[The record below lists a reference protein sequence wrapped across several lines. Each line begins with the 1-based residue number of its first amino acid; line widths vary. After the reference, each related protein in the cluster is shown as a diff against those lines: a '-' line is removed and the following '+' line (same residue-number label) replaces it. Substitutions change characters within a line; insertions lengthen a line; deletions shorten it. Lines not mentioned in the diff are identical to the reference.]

1 MAILTNT
8 KETTEENLQAD
19 LGLGRREN
27 AKTQVRHFL
36 ADFARLEVE
45 YPGIYPH
52 IIERGE
58 GVYVIDDQGR
68 YLLDAGNH
76 LGACNIGHGRH
87 EVANRMAQQAER
99 LEFSALDSGNS
110 HDAVIGYA
118 KKLAEILPI
127 QDACLSFC
135 GSGSEGNELA
145 IKIARAYH
153 GLRGE
158 SNRTKILSRVGSYHG
173 SSYAAMTATGI
184 DAFSAGFGPMCTDFA
199 SLPQPSHD
207 RCTFCG
213 DTDSCNLGCI
223 DGTRR
228 RINEEGSDTIAA
240 IIAEPISIVQAV
252 KIPHP
257 EYWQQLHEICRET
270 GALLIADEVVTGFGR
285 TGRMFGCEHW
295 DVYPDIMVMAKGIT
309 SGYMPFGAVAVTGK
323 VNEVFHKN
331 PLLHLNTY
339 AGHPVACAAADVT
352 LDILL
357 RENLIAN
364 SKEMESVLRYELEKI
379 AQTIPQAIRVSVIG
393 LMSSIEVNV
402 SGVKDIPRMVRRV
415 RHEAYQND
423 LLVRVN
429 PDSDRIS
436 AFFYPPLT
444 VTKENIIAGIRS
456 LEVAFNAA
464 LADI

>member
-1 MAILTNT
+1 MAPSINT
-8 KETTEENLQAD
+8 EKQTEKDSKGKLEST
-19 LGLGRREN
+19 RREQ
-27 AKTQVRHFL
+27 AKIQVRHFL
-36 ADFARLEVE
+36 ADFVRLEDE

-87 EVANRMAQQAER
+87 EVAHRMAQQAER

-118 KKLAEILPI
+118 KKLADILPI

-145 IKIARAYH
+145 IKIARAH
-153 GLRGE
+153 HTLRGE

-184 DAFSAGFGPMCTDFA
+184 DAFSAGFGPMCADFA

-207 RCTFCG
+207 RCAFCEE
-213 DTDSCNLGCI
+213 TESCNLGCI
-223 DGTRR
+223 DATRK
-228 RINEEGSDTIAA
+228 RINEEGPETIAA
-240 IIAEPISIVQAV
+240 IIAEPVSIVQAV

-257 EYWQQLHEICRET
+257 DYWSNLLEICRET

-295 DVYPDIMVMAKGIT
+295 GVSPDIIVMAKGIT
-309 SGYMPFGAVAVTGK
+309 GGYMPFGAVAVAGN
-323 VNEVFHKN
+323 VNEVFQKN

-357 RENLIAN
+357 RENLIGN
-364 SKEMESVLRYELEKI
+364 SYEMESVLRRELEKT
-379 AQTIPQAIRVSVIG
+379 AQMIPQAIRVSVIG
-393 LMSSIEVNV
+393 LMSSIEINV
-402 SGVKDIPRMVRRV
+402 SGVKDIPRMVRRI
-415 RHEAYQND
+415 RHEAYQNN

-429 PDSDRIS
+429 PDGERIS

-444 VTKENIIAGIRS
+444 VTEENIITGIQS
-456 LEVAFNAA
+456 LEIAFNTATG
-464 LADI
+464 